1 MNRCV
6 QTAMALLMW
15 LAVTVAQGSTEPAP
29 SLSASFLKKLGEA
42 QTALQQKH
50 QENSRAVLQ
59 ALTEQ
64 VGNSPY
70 ENGIAWSMLGF
81 LHYQN
86 GDLKQSEQAYEK
98 ALQFDIPQP
107 LAQDIRKTLG
117 QVYASDN
124 NCQRAV
130 ALFDQWLRYAQS
142 DTEDVLVWSAQC
154 RYQLSQFKQA
164 AQQLQVAINSYQN
177 SGRRPKESW
186 LSLLQASLAQMDEA
200 RDRLDTIKMLL
211 RWYPKAEYWLAL
223 ASSFGQLDDMDDYLA
238 TLAVAERKSLL
249 HTETQYLS
257 LASVYYSQNVP
268 YRAAYIIEEGL
279 RQNIIRP
286 TEKNLRFLAS
296 CYSVA
301 QEFEKAIR
309 PLQQAASKADTGE
322 SDALLGNALFQLAR
336 WREAADAFETAL
348 NKGGIQQRDTLWLL
362 LGQTYLNLHQFD
374 RARYAFQQVLPS
386 ESRAQQAEQWIKYT
400 EYERKR
406 YQELGLIKD
415 SAT

>member
-1 MNRCV
+1 MSTTHSRIIGL
-6 QTAMALLMW
+6 LLM
-15 LAVTVAQGSTEPAP
+15 LLLTGAQAGTESAP
-29 SLSASFLKKLGEA
+29 SLSATFFKKLGEA

-50 QENSRAVLQ
+50 QKNSRAILQ

-70 ENGIAWSMLGF
+70 ENGVAWSMLGF
-81 LHYQN
+81 LHYQS
-86 GDLKQSEQAYEK
+86 GDLKQSAQAYEK
-98 ALQFDIPQP
+98 ALQFEIPLA

-117 QVYASDN
+117 QVYLSDG

-130 ALFDQWLRYAQS
+130 AVFDHWLRNAAS
-142 DTEDVLVWSAQC
+142 DTDDVLVWSAQC

-164 AQQLQVAINSYQN
+164 AEQLQTVITAYQA

-186 LSLLQASLAQMDEA
+186 LALLQASLAQMDEA

-223 ASSFGQLDDMDDYLA
+223 ASSFGQLDRMDDYLA
-238 TLAVAERKSLL
+238 SLAVAERKSLL

-268 YRAAYIIEEGL
+268 YRAAHILEQGL
-279 RQNIIRP
+279 RQNIIRAN
-286 TEKNLRFLAS
+286 EKNLRFLAS
-296 CYSVA
+296 CYSAA
-301 QEFEKAIR
+301 QEFEKAIT

-336 WREAADAFETAL
+336 WQEAADAFETAL

-362 LGQTYLNLHQFD
+362 LGQTYLNLHQFE

-386 ESRAQQAEQWIKYT
+386 ESRSHQAEQWIKYT
-400 EYERKR
+400 EYERTR
-406 YQELGLIKD
+406 YEELGLLKD
-415 SAT
+415 TAS